1 MAKEKKKISRR
12 KFLIRGGLGTIGVL
26 AVGTYIARNPLRR
39 MIMETAESLVVPY
52 NGTGTEATLWF
63 ELTKDN
69 KVLFHSPKVEMGQ
82 GIFTAFTQMIAEE
95 MDVSI
100 DQVVVQAAATDTGIV
115 DGMSTGGSL
124 SVASL
129 WLPLRELAAMM
140 REMLKTEAAKKMEVE
155 VASLKIKDGVI
166 SGGEKSMTYATVA
179 EGVSEW
185 SEPAEEP
192 KPKTRGFKYVGKA
205 IPRVD
210 LKDKVFG
217 EPIYGLDA
225 EVPDM
230 LFASITRPDIVGATF
245 KSADTGKASKMPG
258 VVKVVQIDDW
268 VGVVAHSYAE
278 ALAARNML
286 NVEWNVEK
294 KWTEE
299 GLRDLLQV
307 GKGNSQILQKNG
319 SALSDDDEEN
329 TVVLEFTSPI
339 GAHAQIEP
347 NGAVASWEGDKLTI
361 ILSTQVIGITQQQVA
376 KAFDLD
382 KEKVNIIPTQLGG
395 GFGRRLETNHAIQAA
410 QLAREVGKPVKYI
423 FTRKEEFQNDQFRPP
438 THHIMKGKLH
448 EDGSLKHLEH
458 HYASG
463 DVAINSLLLPPIAHK
478 MLGSDLGA
486 ARGSSIMYDVVP
498 NNRTVQW
505 HTTLPFA
512 TSWWRSLGLMANS
525 FAIES
530 FVDEMA
536 IRAGKNPADFRLNM
550 LGSEEKARRIAKV
563 IKVAVEKSGYSDKVV
578 NGRAMGLAASIDAG
592 SPCAQVAEVAIEDG
606 QIKVLKVTAAFDCG
620 FAVNPDQ
627 VKAQVEGCIIMG
639 ISSAMYEKMTLKDGS
654 LTPTI
659 YGPYE
664 MALIK
669 HAPKEIDVH
678 LVQGVDI
685 PLPVGEP
692 PLGPIG
698 PAIANAVRRLSEVRL
713 TEIPMQAAYT
723 KAMKEGRV
731 KQV

>member
-1 MAKEKKKISRR
+1 
-12 KFLIRGGLGTIGVL
+12 
-26 AVGTYIARNPLRR
+26 
-39 MIMETAESLVVPY
+39 
-52 NGTGTEATLWF
+52 
-63 ELTKDN
+63 
-69 KVLFHSPKVEMGQ
+69 
-82 GIFTAFTQMIAEE
+82 
-95 MDVSI
+95 
-100 DQVVVQAAATDTGIV
+100 
-115 DGMSTGGSL
+115 
-124 SVASL
+124 
-129 WLPLRELAAMM
+129 
-140 REMLKTEAAKKMEVE
+140 
-155 VASLKIKDGVI
+155 
-166 SGGEKSMTYATVA
+166 
-179 EGVSEW
+179 
-185 SEPAEEP
+185 
-192 KPKTRGFKYVGKA
+192 
-205 IPRVD
+205 
-210 LKDKVFG
+210 
-217 EPIYGLDA
+217 
-225 EVPDM
+225 
-230 LFASITRPDIVGATF
+230 
-245 KSADTGKASKMPG
+245 
-258 VVKVVQIDDW
+258 
-268 VGVVAHSYAE
+268 
-278 ALAARNML
+278 
-286 NVEWNVEK
+286 
-294 KWTEE
+294 
-299 GLRDLLQV
+299 
-307 GKGNSQILQKNG
+307 
-319 SALSDDDEEN
+319 
-329 TVVLEFTSPI
+329 
-339 GAHAQIEP
+339 
-347 NGAVASWEGDKLTI
+347 
-361 ILSTQVIGITQQQVA
+361 
-376 KAFDLD
+376 
-382 KEKVNIIPTQLGG
+382 
-395 GFGRRLETNHAIQAA
+395 
-410 QLAREVGKPVKYI
+410 
-423 FTRKEEFQNDQFRPP
+423 
-438 THHIMKGKLH
+438 
-448 EDGSLKHLEH
+448 
-458 HYASG
+458 
-463 DVAINSLLLPPIAHK
+463 

-550 LGSEEKARRIAKV
+550 LGSEEKARRIAEV

-592 SPCAQVAEVAIEDG
+592 SPCAQVAEVTIEDG

-639 ISSAMYEKMTLKDGS
+639 ISGAMYEKMTLKDGS

-731 KQV
+731 KLV